1 LPTHK
6 NVILGVVTSKFA
18 NLEDKEEM
26 KIGVDVQLLEELDSD
41 SVIAALGEVATADKV
56 TTA

>member
-1 LPTHK
+1 LR
-6 NVILGVVTSKFA
+6 IR
-18 NLEDKEEM
+18 M
-26 KIGVDVQLLEELDSD
+26 DVQLLEELDSD